1 MLRCTPRRVRCAL
14 FVVLVAGALL
24 SASAGNANFARP
36 QGAILAGSSPASSA
50 GAPCTPSGSR
60 LRSQRSTRSSTI
72 HSYDDF
78 VEDVQSAPDI
88 CSSNIVTNDNLA
100 VMMGIHIHDRPAFSV
115 DDGYRIYLD
124 TDSDPATGSGALPGE
139 PAGAELLIEILDGTS
154 TLRRWSGTS
163 FDQLTPQPAIS
174 TEWID
179 GYGPALEIGRK
190 DLGEVQSFT
199 FVIVTSNGADHDLA
213 PDAGSWSYTLSE
225 LELAPGR
232 LAVGQAKAGKPL
244 VARMVVV
251 RSDFDV
257 ALEEG
262 AIKCSAEIGGKRLGG
277 EGAFADERV
286 RCTWRLPTSARGKR
300 LRGSVAV
307 TFQGVT
313 AKRSFNVRVS

>member
-1 MLRCTPRRVRCAL
+1 MLRCTPRRIRCAL
-14 FVVLVAGALL
+14 FVVLAAGALL
-24 SASAGNANFARP
+24 AASAGNANFARP

-50 GAPCTPSGSR
+50 GAPCAPSGSR
-60 LRSQRSTRSSTI
+60 LRSQRSTSSSTI
-72 HSYDDF
+72 HTYDDYI
-78 VEDVQSAPDI
+78 EDVQTAPDI

-100 VMMGIHIHDRPAFSV
+100 LMMGVHIHDRPAFSV

-124 TDSDPATGSGALPGE
+124 TDSNPATGSGALPGE
-139 PAGAELLIEILDGTS
+139 PAGAELLIEVLDGTS

-190 DLGEVQSFT
+190 DLGDVQSFT

-232 LAVGQAKAGKPL
+232 LAVGQQRPESRSSREWSSCGATSTSRSRKGQSSVLPRSAASDSQEKERSPTSAPL
-244 VARMVVV
+244 HVAR
-251 RSDFDV
+251 
-257 ALEEG
+257 
-262 AIKCSAEIGGKRLGG
+262 
-277 EGAFADERV
+277 ADERA
-286 RCTWRLPTSARGKR
+286 RQATSRH
-300 LRGSVAV
+300 VAV

>member
-1 MLRCTPRRVRCAL
+1 MLRCTRRRIRCAP

-36 QGAILAGSSPASSA
+36 QGAILADSSPASSA
-50 GAPCTPSGSR
+50 GGAPCTPSGSR
-60 LRSQRSTRSSTI
+60 LRSQRSTSSSTI

-139 PAGAELLIEILDGTS
+139 PAGAELLIQILDGTS

-262 AIKCSAEIGGKRLGG
+262 AIKCSAEIGGKRL
-277 EGAFADERV
+277 
-286 RCTWRLPTSARGKR
+286 
-300 LRGSVAV
+300 RGSVAV
-307 TFQGVT
+307 TFQGVP